1 MKRLIGLMATILLAM
16 LLMPGCEKDS
26 SQPLAEDDE
35 SIVTQMAQEEDDEYL
50 FDEGIDD
57 GSEDNMYDG
66 YSSFGKVFTPIDSVK
81 RFGRK
86 VLQRPRRVITDVQ
99 RIGPDS
105 IKVFTA
111 REFVGQFVI
120 FSKPDDST
128 VVRYTK
134 PLRHVVRR
142 VALYVRRNPNEV
154 TGRRGWELAEV
165 SLGQGN
171 SVPMATIQIKEI
183 TITGSGGVSVV
194 YTDPLHT
201 MLSVPDD
208 ILLFSPGETVT
219 VQVKLSNSTLN
230 PVDPLG
236 NGSTETVLLHFGV
249 NRQHHARKRFEYVGV
264 DPVSGDQVYEGSWT
278 IGQQPFRLRHAVV
291 DAIDNG
297 TIFDD
302 DATTYPY
309 NSTTWSAP
317 YRVIP

>member
-1 MKRLIGLMATILLAM
+1 MKHLLGLMAIILLAM
-16 LLMPGCEKDS
+16 LLMLGCEKDS

-35 SIVTQMAQEEDDEYL
+35 SVVTQMAQEEDDEYL

-66 YSSFGKVFTPIDSVK
+66 YSSFGKVSTPIDSVK

-105 IKVFTA
+105 IRVFTA

-120 FSKPDDST
+120 FSKPNDTT

-154 TGRRGWELAEV
+154 SGRRGWELAEV

-171 SVPMATIQIKEI
+171 SLPMATIEIKEI
-183 TITGSGGVSVV
+183 AITGSGGVSVV
-194 YTDPLHT
+194 YTNPLHT

-236 NGSTETVLLHFGV
+236 NGSTETVLLHYGV

-264 DPVSGDQVYEGSWT
+264 DPVTGDQVYEGSWT

>member
-1 MKRLIGLMATILLAM
+1 MKRFLSVVAITLSAM
-16 LLMPGCEKDS
+16 LLMVGCEKDS

-35 SIVTQMAQEEDDEYL
+35 SIVSQMAQEEDNEYL
-50 FDEGIDD
+50 FDEGFDD

-66 YSSFGKVFTPIDSVK
+66 YSSFGKITAPIDSVK

-86 VLQRPRRVITDVQ
+86 VLQRPRRVVTDVR

-105 IKVFTA
+105 ITVFTA
-111 REFVGQFVI
+111 REFAGQFVI
-120 FSKPDDST
+120 FSKPNDST
-128 VVRYTK
+128 MVRYTK
-134 PLRHVVRR
+134 QLRHVVRR
-142 VALYVRRNPNEV
+142 IALYVRQNPNNA
-154 TGRRGWELAEV
+154 TGPRGWKLAEV

-171 SVPMATIQIKEI
+171 SLPAATIRIKEI
-183 TITGSGGVSVV
+183 TITGSGGLSVV
-194 YTDPLHT
+194 YTDPLQT

-208 ILLFSPGETVT
+208 ILLFTPGETVT

-236 NGSTETVLLHFGV
+236 NGSTETVLLHYGV
-249 NRQHHARKRFEYVGV
+249 NRQHHARKRLEYAGV
-264 DPVSGDQVYEGSWT
+264 DPVTGDQVYQGSWT

-302 DATTYPY
+302 DNAAYPY
-309 NSTTWSAP
+309 NATTWSAP
-317 YRVIP
+317 YRVTQ

>member
-1 MKRLIGLMATILLAM
+1 
-16 LLMPGCEKDS
+16 
-26 SQPLAEDDE
+26 
-35 SIVTQMAQEEDDEYL
+35 
-50 FDEGIDD
+50 
-57 GSEDNMYDG
+57 MYDG

-99 RIGPDS
+99 RIGPDT
-105 IKVFTA
+105 IRVFTA

-194 YTDPLHT
+194 YTNPLHT

-264 DPVSGDQVYEGSWT
+264 DPVTGDQVYEGSWT

>member
-16 LLMPGCEKDS
+16 LLMLGCEKDS

-99 RIGPDS
+99 RIGPDT
-105 IKVFTA
+105 IRVFTA

-154 TGRRGWELAEV
+154 SGRRGWELAEV

-183 TITGSGGVSVV
+183 AITGSGGVSVV
-194 YTDPLHT
+194 YTNPLHT

-236 NGSTETVLLHFGV
+236 NGSTETVLLHYGV
-249 NRQHHARKRFEYVGV
+249 NRQHHARKRFEYAGV
-264 DPVSGDQVYEGSWT
+264 DPVSGDQVYQGSWT
-278 IGQQPFRLRHAVV
+278 TGQQPFRLRHAVV

-302 DATTYPY
+302 DAATYPY

>member
-1 MKRLIGLMATILLAM
+1 MKRLIGLVVIALLAM
-16 LLMPGCEKDS
+16 LLVVGCEKDA
-26 SQPLAEDDE
+26 SQPVVQNDE
-35 SIVTQMAQEEDDEYL
+35 TVVTQMAQSEDDEYL

-57 GSEDNMYDG
+57 GSENNMYDG
-66 YSSFGKVFTPIDSVK
+66 YSSFGKVSTPIDSVK
-81 RFGRK
+81 RFGRL
-86 VLQRPRRVITDVQ
+86 VHQRPRRVITDVQ
-99 RIGPDS
+99 HIGPDTMS
-105 IKVFTA
+105 VFTA
-111 REFVGQFVI
+111 REFTGQFVI
-120 FSKPDDST
+120 ISKPDDST

-171 SVPMATIQIKEI
+171 SLPRATIEIKEI
-183 TITGSGGVSVV
+183 AITSSGGVNVV
-194 YTDPLHT
+194 YTHPLHT
-201 MLSVPDD
+201 MLSIPED
-208 ILLFSPGETVT
+208 ILLFSPGDTVT
-219 VQVKLSNSTLN
+219 VQVKLLNSTPN

-236 NGSTETVLLHFGV
+236 NGSTETVLLHYGV

-264 DPVSGDQVYEGSWT
+264 DPLTGDQVYQGSWT
-278 IGQQPFRLRHAVV
+278 IGQQPFRLRHVVV

-302 DATTYPY
+302 DTATYPY

>member
-1 MKRLIGLMATILLAM
+1 MKRLIGLMATIPLAM
-16 LLMPGCEKDS
+16 LLMLGCEKDS

-66 YSSFGKVFTPIDSVK
+66 YSSFGKVSTPIDSVK

-86 VLQRPRRVITDVQ
+86 VLQRPRRVVTDVR
-99 RIGPDS
+99 RIGPDT
-105 IKVFTA
+105 IRVFTA

-120 FSKPDDST
+120 FAKPNDST
-128 VVRYTK
+128 MVRYTK

-171 SVPMATIQIKEI
+171 SLPMASIEIKEI
-183 TITGSGGVSVV
+183 TVAGSGGVSVV
-194 YTDPLHT
+194 YTNPLQT

-236 NGSTETVLLHFGV
+236 NGSTETVLLHYGV
-249 NRQHHARKRFEYVGV
+249 NRQHHARKRFEYAGV
-264 DPVSGDQVYEGSWT
+264 DPVTGDQVYQGSWT
-278 IGQQPFRLRHAVV
+278 IGQQPFRLRHTVV

-302 DATTYPY
+302 DAATYPY